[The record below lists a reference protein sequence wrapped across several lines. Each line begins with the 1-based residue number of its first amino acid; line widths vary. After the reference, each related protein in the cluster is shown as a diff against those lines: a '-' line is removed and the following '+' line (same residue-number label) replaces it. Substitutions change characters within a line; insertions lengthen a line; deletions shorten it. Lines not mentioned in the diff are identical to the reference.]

1 MAGQIRYLTNEA
13 IPFAASNN
21 NYMQAFTA
29 SQGAVSSIDLILRA
43 TFPTEPVFTSDFGII
58 GVFSRIKVSVNGR
71 VVFDAYQT
79 SNLADAYQ
87 FDEVDFIRSSLNGET
102 DGQYVKPSL
111 ATDVSYNAKL
121 RIPMM
126 ESFPAGARVQ
136 VQYDTLDFATDGSD
150 IDPTSLVADVAC
162 NYVDS
167 LQGKYE
173 TRRLPREQN
182 MPITGNTILQLP
194 TVAGYALESIM
205 LKSTTAANAKADQF
219 GENSRIT
226 LGDIN
231 GNTILDEASGVELTG
246 KWHETYGD
254 LTLSGLQKAAIT
266 DFQKTL
272 PTTALTGV
280 VMIDAGQV
288 VGNATLKLTPS
299 AAVENLDVMCVFV
312 ARQSGSS
319 ANVQAKALQ
328 TSVDAIGEGV
338 ETQSAI

>member
-1 MAGQIRYLTNEA
+1 MAGQIRYLTNET
-13 IPFAASNN
+13 IPVTASNN

-29 SQGAVSSIDLILRA
+29 SAGSVSSLDLILRA
-43 TFPTEPVFTSDFGII
+43 TFATEPSFSSDFGVI
-58 GVFSRIKVSVNGR
+58 GAFSRMKVSVNGR

-79 SNLADAYQ
+79 SNLLDTYQ
-87 FDEVDFIRSSLNGET
+87 FDEVDFIRSSLNGMT

-111 ATDVSYNAKL
+111 ATDVSYNATL

-126 ESFPAGARVQ
+126 EQLPAGARVQ
-136 VQYDTLDFATDGSD
+136 VQYDTLDFAPNGSD
-150 IDPTSLVADVAC
+150 LDPTSFVADVAI

-173 TRRLPREQN
+173 TRRLAREQN
-182 MPITGNTILQLP
+182 LPTTGNTILQLP
-194 TVAGYALESIM
+194 TVQGYALESIM
-205 LKSTTAANAKADQF
+205 LKSTSATNVKTDQF
-219 GENSRIT
+219 GEGSRIT

-246 KWHETYGD
+246 KWHESYGD
-254 LTLSGLQKAAIT
+254 LVLSGLQKAAIT
-266 DFQKTL
+266 DFQVTL

-299 AAVENLDVMCVFV
+299 AAVENLDVMCIFV

-319 ANVQAKALQ
+319 ANVQARALQ